1 MDIFDNEILKVDK
14 VICDNIAK
22 KEALGDEL
30 LSQNIISQLR
40 NFVEAIAIK
49 IYSSTCNTG
58 IDKEER
64 RKALRYIKSQD
75 RFTFLMRFHN
85 CLQLTSSHTTLD
97 PEASLRLMW
106 KYWDYLYEC
115 QKFIKDEYNLDV
127 LHNLEDFILQSDETL
142 KEYYRQIVKTLDN
155 IPTVEITESPT
166 NRFYI
171 NKKKPIYLNGQ
182 RYYELTLSPA
192 DDMMSK
198 SDRIIAFTKLNIP
211 DFYAVH
217 LRFTE
222 SKIAVIN
229 RKMSINI
236 ITGYRVSVRPCEFDN
251 YFKLIGHI
259 TNIETSNA
267 EYRELMKYLSLTG
280 INLTEILEY
289 SEDKFIDIQK
299 QLLKGLR
306 ATPIFIGLKKCRE
319 FKNRSGYFIL
329 KYLLFR
335 LNNLIIKDQ
344 YYYMKND
351 NLSELKLKYGCIPFD
366 KMPFAFN
373 LIAHPSAINDL
384 YECFDDKGR
393 EHELLARAIKS
404 NTEIRAKLYTKVT
417 DLTRFNELETLI
429 NKFNSELYYKHKPN
443 SCLRL
448 HDGFVFIEGY
458 EKNTIDIINRLTELA
473 QNGIGGYTESV
484 EDWFKNSSY
493 IIDSEEK
500 LAVLKNLF
508 TSSKVSLIYGSAG
521 TGKSTMIN
529 HISHFFRDSSRLY
542 LANTHAAV
550 ENLRRNVIGEPD
562 KFKTI
567 KYCLSKE
574 PLECDILF
582 VDECSTV
589 SNQDMI
595 DLLKHVKF
603 RLLVLVGD
611 IYQIESIKFGNW
623 FSIARYYMPKNA
635 IYELSYVH
643 RSTDNRLKDLWKSVR
658 NLDEKMMDHLESNNY
673 CTRLNDSIFEKKCD
687 DEIVLCLN
695 YDGLYGINNIN
706 KFLQDNNKGKS
717 VQIGIEKYK
726 VGDPIIFIETERFKN
741 LLYNNLKGTI
751 VNIEEDD
758 KSIKFVTEI
767 DKVLNEFVVSGY
779 SVELEKPIHKGK
791 SIISFRVGKFVNVD
805 DEDRSA
811 GDIVPFKVAYAIS
824 IHKAQGLEYDSVKIV
839 ISDEIG
845 ELITHNIFYTAITR
859 AKNQLK
865 IYWSEPTEKKIL
877 QSMHFMFNKEDAT
890 ILAKK
895 FGLKMVK

>member
-1 MDIFDNEILKVDK
+1 M
-14 VICDNIAK
+14 
-22 KEALGDEL
+22 
-30 LSQNIISQLR
+30 
-40 NFVEAIAIK
+40 
-49 IYSSTCNTG
+49 
-58 IDKEER
+58 
-64 RKALRYIKSQD
+64 
-75 RFTFLMRFHN
+75 
-85 CLQLTSSHTTLD
+85 
-97 PEASLRLMW
+97 
-106 KYWDYLYEC
+106 
-115 QKFIKDEYNLDV
+115 
-127 LHNLEDFILQSDETL
+127 
-142 KEYYRQIVKTLDN
+142 
-155 IPTVEITESPT
+155 
-166 NRFYI
+166 
-171 NKKKPIYLNGQ
+171 
-182 RYYELTLSPA
+182 
-192 DDMMSK
+192 
-198 SDRIIAFTKLNIP
+198 
-211 DFYAVH
+211 
-217 LRFTE
+217 
-222 SKIAVIN
+222 
-229 RKMSINI
+229 
-236 ITGYRVSVRPCEFDN
+236 
-251 YFKLIGHI
+251 
-259 TNIETSNA
+259 
-267 EYRELMKYLSLTG
+267 
-280 INLTEILEY
+280 
-289 SEDKFIDIQK
+289 
-299 QLLKGLR
+299 
-306 ATPIFIGLKKCRE
+306 
-319 FKNRSGYFIL
+319 
-329 KYLLFR
+329 
-335 LNNLIIKDQ
+335 
-344 YYYMKND
+344 
-351 NLSELKLKYGCIPFD
+351 
-366 KMPFAFN
+366 
-373 LIAHPSAINDL
+373 
-384 YECFDDKGR
+384 
-393 EHELLARAIKS
+393 
-404 NTEIRAKLYTKVT
+404 
-417 DLTRFNELETLI
+417 
-429 NKFNSELYYKHKPN
+429 
-443 SCLRL
+443 
-448 HDGFVFIEGY
+448 
-458 EKNTIDIINRLTELA
+458 TELA
-473 QNGIGGYTESV
+473 QNGIGGYKESV
-484 EDWFKNSSY
+484 EDWLKNSSY

-508 TSSKVSLIYGSAG
+508 TSSNVSLIYGSAG

-550 ENLRRNVIGEPD
+550 ENLRRNVIGDPD

-567 KYCLSKE
+567 RYCLSKE

-643 RSTDNRLKDLWKSVR
+643 RSTDNRLKELWKSVR
-658 NLDEKMMDHLESNNY
+658 NLDEKMMAHLESNSY

-706 KFLQDNNKGKS
+706 RFLQDNNKGKS
-717 VQIGIEKYK
+717 VQIGIEKFK

-751 VNIEEDD
+751 VDIEEDD

-767 DKVLNEFVVSGY
+767 DKVLNEFVVSNY
-779 SVELEKPIHKGK
+779 SVKLEKRIHKGK
-791 SIISFRVGKFVNVD
+791 SVISFRVGKFVNVD

-839 ISDEIG
+839 ISDEMG

-895 FGLKMVK
+895 FGLKMVR